1 MIFKKVVEKN
11 VKCKHLYICHV
22 DKYIGAYNPH
32 TGEVVGYETGD
43 NFVPFIQDIL
53 EKYPEY
59 SPHNVI
65 NAGIQD
71 VIRRKILLDIAKR
84 ELQKTR

>member
-1 MIFKKVVEKN
+1 MIFKKVVGKN

-32 TGEVVGYETGD
+32 TGDVVGYETGD